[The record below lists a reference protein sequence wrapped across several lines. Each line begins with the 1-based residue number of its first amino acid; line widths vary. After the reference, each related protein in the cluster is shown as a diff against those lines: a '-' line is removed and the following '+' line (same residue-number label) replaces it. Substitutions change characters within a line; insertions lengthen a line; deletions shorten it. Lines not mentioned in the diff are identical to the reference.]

1 MAAKKG
7 GLGKGLSALIK
18 DKEKVDNLISEIK
31 LLPTETIELVDLD
44 KIKPRED
51 QPRKIFN
58 KEALADLA
66 QSIKENGVI
75 QPIILRKTEEDYEII
90 AGERRWRAS
99 KLAGL
104 TTIPSIVRVIDT
116 QTTAKISLIENI
128 QRENLNPIEEAQAYK
143 SIMKEYEL
151 KQDELA
157 KAVGKSR
164 AYISNTLR
172 LLKLD
177 KSIIEY
183 IYEGKLSAGHGKAL
197 LSIEDKEEQKKMASR
212 IIEGGLNVRDTEK
225 KTRKKK
231 KKNKPTKIKDLYIT
245 EIEEQLMT
253 SLGTKVQLVA
263 RKKAGKIEIEYYSND
278 DLDRIIDLLLS

>member
-104 TTIPSIVRVIDT
+104 TTIPSIVRAIDT

-225 KTRKKK
+225 KTSKKK
-231 KKNKPTKIKDLYIT
+231 QKNKPTKIKDLYIT

>member
-212 IIEGGLNVRDTEK
+212 IIEGGLNVRDKEK
-225 KTRKKK
+225 KNSKKK
-231 KKNKPTKIKDLYIT
+231 QKNKPTKIKDLYIT